1 MRNFFTEVE
10 NNKTKTYFIIF
21 LFTLFIVGLCYLASL
36 YYGKGSFASLLGIG
50 LIFSGISSF
59 ASYYYSDKMIL
70 AMSGAREIQ
79 RKDSPEI
86 YNLVENLCL
95 SVGLP
100 NPKVYIIEDTAMNAF
115 ATGRDPKHGV
125 VCLTT
130 GIISRLSKQELE
142 GVIAHELAHIGNY
155 DIRLASIVSV
165 LVGTIVFISDWVS
178 HGMFYGGGSS
188 DNRDVP
194 AWMGI
199 LFIVLLIAS
208 PIIATLIQLAISRNR
223 EYLADATAATMTR
236 YPEGLARALEKI
248 SGDTEILEA
257 ANGATAHLY
266 ISNPLKNS
274 GKFIA
279 NLFSTHPPIDER
291 IKRLREM

>member
-1 MRNFFTEVE
+1 MRNFFTEIE
-10 NNKTKTYFIIF
+10 NNKTKTYIIVF
-21 LFTLFIVGLCYLASL
+21 FFTLFIVGLSYLASL
-36 YYGKGSFASLLGIG
+36 YYGKGSFGMLLGMG

-59 ASYYYSDKMIL
+59 VSYYYSDKMIL
-70 AMSGAREIQ
+70 SMSGAREIQ

-95 SVGLP
+95 GVGLP
-100 NPKVYIIEDTAMNAF
+100 TPKVYIIEDTAMNAF
-115 ATGRDPKHGV
+115 ATGRDPQHGV

-155 DIRLASIVSV
+155 DIRLSSIVSI
-165 LVGTIVFISDWVS
+165 LVGTIIFISDWVT
-178 HGMFYGGGSS
+178 HGMFYGGGS
-188 DNRDVP
+188 DDRDMP

-199 LFIVLLIAS
+199 LFIVIIIAS

-223 EYLADATAATMTR
+223 EYLADATAASMTR
-236 YPEGLARALEKI
+236 YPEGLAKALEKI
-248 SGDTEILEA
+248 SGDKEILEA

-274 GKFIA
+274 GKMIA

-291 IKRLREM
+291 IRRLREM

>member
-1 MRNFFTEVE
+1 MRNFFTEIE
-10 NNKTKTYFIIF
+10 SNKSKTYIIIF
-21 LFTLFIVGLCYLASL
+21 FFTLFIVGLSYLASL
-36 YYGKGSFASLLGIG
+36 YYGRGSFSFFLGLG
-50 LIFSGISSF
+50 LIISGVSSF

-79 RKDSPEI
+79 RRDDPEI
-86 YNLVENLCL
+86 YNLVENLCIGT
-95 SVGLP
+95 GLP
-100 NPKVYIIEDTAMNAF
+100 TPKVYIIEDTAMNAF
-115 ATGRDPKHGV
+115 ATGRDPQHGV

-130 GIISRLSKQELE
+130 GIISRLTKQELE

-165 LVGTIVFISDWVS
+165 LVGTIVFISDWLT
-178 HGMFYGGGSS
+178 HGMFYGGGGE
-188 DNRDVP
+188 DRELP

-199 LFIVLLIAS
+199 LFIVILIAS
-208 PIIATLIQLAISRNR
+208 PIIATLIQLAVSRNR
-223 EYLADATAATMTR
+223 EYLADATAASMTR
-236 YPEGLARALEKI
+236 YPEGLASALEKI
-248 SGDTEILEA
+248 SGDKEILEA

-266 ISNPLKNS
+266 ISNPLQNS
-274 GKFIA
+274 GKFLA

>member
-1 MRNFFTEVE
+1 MRNFFTEIE
-10 NNKTKTYFIIF
+10 NNKSKTFLIIF
-21 LFTLFIVGLCYLASL
+21 LFTLFIVGLSYLASF
-36 YYGKGSFASLLGIG
+36 YYGRGSFGSLLGMG

-70 AMSGAREIQ
+70 AMSGATEIQ
-79 RKDSPEI
+79 RRDNPEI

-95 SVGLP
+95 GVGLP
-100 NPKVYIIEDTAMNAF
+100 TPKVYIIEDTAMNAF
-115 ATGRDPKHGV
+115 ATGRDPQHGV

-130 GIISRLSKQELE
+130 GIISRLTKQELE

-165 LVGTIVFISDWVS
+165 LVGTIVFISDWLT
-178 HGMFYGGGSS
+178 HGMFYGGSS
-188 DNRDVP
+188 SENKELP
-194 AWMGI
+194 PWMGI
-199 LFIVLLIAS
+199 LFILILIAS
-208 PIIATLIQLAISRNR
+208 PIIATVIQLAISRNR
-223 EYLADATAATMTR
+223 EYLADATAASMTR
-236 YPEGLARALEKI
+236 YPAGLASALEKI
-248 SGDTEILEA
+248 SGDTEVLEA

-291 IKRLREM
+291 IRRLKEM

>member
-1 MRNFFTEVE
+1 MRNFFTEIE
-10 NNKTKTYFIIF
+10 SNKSKTYIIIF
-21 LFTLFIVGLCYLASL
+21 FFTLFIVGLSYLASL
-36 YYGKGSFASLLGIG
+36 YYGRGSFSFFLGLG

-59 ASYYYSDKMIL
+59 VSYYYSDKMIL

-79 RKDSPEI
+79 RRDSPEI

-95 SVGLP
+95 GAGLP
-100 NPKVYIIEDTAMNAF
+100 TPKVYIIEDTAMNAF
-115 ATGRDPKHGV
+115 ATGRDPQHGV

-165 LVGTIVFISDWVS
+165 LVGTIVFISDWLT
-178 HGMFYGGGSS
+178 HGMFYGGGGE
-188 DNRDVP
+188 DRELP

-199 LFIVLLIAS
+199 LFIIILIAS
-208 PIIATLIQLAISRNR
+208 PIIATLIQLAVSRNR
-223 EYLADATAATMTR
+223 EYLADATAASMTR
-236 YPEGLARALEKI
+236 YPEGLAKALEKI
-248 SGDTEILEA
+248 SGDKEILEA

-266 ISNPLKNS
+266 ISNPLQNS

-279 NLFSTHPPIDER
+279 NLF
-291 IKRLREM
+291 

>member
-10 NNKTKTYFIIF
+10 NNKSKTYLIIF
-21 LFTLFIVGLCYLASL
+21 LFTLFIIGLSYVASL
-36 YYGKGSFASLLGIG
+36 YYGRGSFASLLGIG
-50 LIFSGISSF
+50 LIFSGVSSF
-59 ASYYYSDKMIL
+59 VSYYYSDKMIL

-79 RKDSPEI
+79 RRESPEI

-95 SVGLP
+95 GAGLP
-100 NPKVYIIEDTAMNAF
+100 TPKVYIIEDTAMNAF
-115 ATGRDPKHGV
+115 ATGRDPQHGV

-130 GIISRLSKQELE
+130 GIISRLTKQELE

-155 DIRLASIVSV
+155 DIRLASIVAV
-165 LVGTIVFISDWVS
+165 LVGTIVFISDWIT

-188 DNRDVP
+188 KDRETP
-194 AWMGI
+194 AWVGI

-208 PIIATLIQLAISRNR
+208 PIIATLIQLAVSRNR
-223 EYLADATAATMTR
+223 EYLADATAASMTR

-248 SGDTEILEA
+248 SGDTEVLEA

-274 GKFIA
+274 GKLVA

>member
-1 MRNFFTEVE
+1 MRNFFTEID
-10 NNKTKTYFIIF
+10 NNKSKTYVIIF
-21 LFTLFIVGLCYLASL
+21 FFTLFIVGLSYLASL
-36 YYGKGSFASLLGIG
+36 YYGRGSFSFFLGLG

-59 ASYYYSDKMIL
+59 VSYYYSDKMIL

-79 RKDSPEI
+79 RRDSPEI

-95 SVGLP
+95 GAGLP
-100 NPKVYIIEDTAMNAF
+100 TPKVYIIEDTAMNAF
-115 ATGRDPKHGV
+115 ATGRDPQHGV

-165 LVGTIVFISDWVS
+165 LVGTIVFISDWLT
-178 HGMFYGGGSS
+178 HGMFYGGGE
-188 DNRDVP
+188 DRELP

-199 LFIVLLIAS
+199 LFIVILIAS
-208 PIIATLIQLAISRNR
+208 PIIATLIQLAVSRNR
-223 EYLADATAATMTR
+223 EYLADETAASMTR
-236 YPEGLARALEKI
+236 YPEGLASALEKI
-248 SGDTEILEA
+248 SGDKEILEA

-266 ISNPLKNS
+266 ISNPLQNS